1 MPNIFVH
8 WLEGKK
14 KEQKQMVVEGFT
26 KVMEEAGISKDA
38 VSIAFIENS
47 AENVAVGG
55 VFLSERKK

>member
-26 KVMEEAGISKDA
+26 KVMEEAGINKDA

-47 AENVAVGG
+47 PDNVAIGG
-55 VFLSERKK
+55 VFLSERKQ